1 MLHHSLGIEDVLM
14 PEHPATWPTPLNL
27 SLGLKELLLVEGMSL
42 EEGDVLLQLA
52 ATLLFPLKGR
62 VWHWDEETSRL
73 SRPELFR
80 LRGNIAYIP
89 SRKVLIHRLTV
100 LENITLAPRYH
111 LYCTQDEAI
120 EEHAKLIELLE
131 LEPYLSYFPPQLPDD
146 LYFRAMWAREL
157 IKKSEIILA
166 VPQETPI
173 MRENYRLILAIL
185 HPYLTTRQ
193 GAVMLVGNSL
203 EDFYPLAHRRLKLES
218 RQLIEHHLQG
228 PQDRHLID
236 FLNLL

>member
-1 MLHHSLGIEDVLM
+1 MLYHSLGIEDVIL
-14 PEHPATWPTPLNL
+14 PEHPATWPAPLNL

-62 VWHWDEETSRL
+62 VWHWDQETFQL

-89 SRKVLIHRLTV
+89 ARKVLIHRLTV
-100 LENITLAPRYH
+100 LENITLAPHYH
-111 LYCTQDEAI
+111 LSYTQDEVIA
-120 EEHAKLIELLE
+120 EHAKLIELLG
-131 LEPYLSYFPPQLPDD
+131 LEPYLSYLPPQLPDD

-157 IKKSEIILA
+157 IKESEIILA

-173 MRENYRLILAIL
+173 MRENYRQILALL
-185 HPYLTTRQ
+185 HPYLTKRQ

-218 RQLIEHHLQG
+218 GQLIEHHLQG